1 MARFGFGVLA
11 AAGFSGIMFAQV
23 PAETDRPV
31 VAQQVKA
38 TRDARPFDRS
48 DRFRVYRGDRYYE
61 TDGQGADLLR
71 QAISEGYR
79 RGYAE
84 GGLDR
89 ESSKKNGWEGSSVYK
104 SGSSGYQTHV
114 DRGEYR
120 YYFRQGFLR
129 GYQDGYANRS
139 DYGYQTDGK
148 LEVMVSVVNKLLTVA
163 AY

>member
-1 MARFGFGVLA
+1 MARFGFVVFA
-11 AAGFSGIMFAQV
+11 AAFFGGVMSAQNPDEV
-23 PAETDRPV
+23 DRPD
-31 VAQQVKA
+31 VAGRVKP
-38 TRDARPFDRS
+38 TRDARLFDRS

-61 TDGQGADLLR
+61 TDGRGADLLR

-79 RGYAE
+79 HGYAE

-89 ESSKKNGWEGSSVYK
+89 ESSKKNGGTGSAVYK
-104 SGSSGYQTHV
+104 SGSSGYQSYV
-114 DRGEYR
+114 DPGEYR

-139 DYGYQTDGK
+139 DYGYQSNGR